1 MFKIHYHNPFEKEG
15 ETDASG
21 LMFHMTP
28 DIRTYDAQVLN
39 LGQMYLDLPPG
50 NVFKL
55 GNTFKGSLKKLN
67 FDNYLKYICIN

>member
-50 NVFKL
+50 NGFKL
-55 GNTFKGSLKKLN
+55 V
-67 FDNYLKYICIN
+67 